1 MKVSASILA
10 ADFAN
15 LKEEIEKI
23 PNADYLHM
31 DVMDGHF
38 VPNISFGPCVL
49 KSLSKITDMPFD
61 THLMISTPS
70 KYIEEFAKY
79 SDIITIHSEVEEDTD
94 ALLDMIH
101 NEGCK
106 AGISISPKTPVDEIK
121 QYLDKV
127 DLVLVMTV
135 EPGFAGQEFMEEVIP
150 KFAELRK
157 LQKTH
162 KFEIEADGGIN
173 YETIKKIDA
182 DIVVSG
188 AFIFHSENPAD
199 VVDGLKKQTYLEDF
213 E

>member
-10 ADFAN
+10 ADFSN

-23 PNADYLHM
+23 PNVDYLHM

-38 VPNISFGPCVL
+38 VPNISFGACVL
-49 KSLSKITDMPFD
+49 KSLSKVTDTPFD
-61 THLMISTPS
+61 THLMIAEPS

-79 SDIITIHSEVEEDTD
+79 SDIITIHCEVEEDIN

-157 LQKTH
+157 LQKTS
-162 KFEIEADGGIN
+162 KFEIEVDGGIN

-199 VVDGLKKQTYLEDF
+199 VIDGLKKQTHLEDF